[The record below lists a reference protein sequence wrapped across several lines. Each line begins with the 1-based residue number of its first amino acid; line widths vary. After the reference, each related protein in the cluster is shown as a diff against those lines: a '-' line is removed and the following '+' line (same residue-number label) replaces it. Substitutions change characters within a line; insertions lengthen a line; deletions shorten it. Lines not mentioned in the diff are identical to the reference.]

1 MIGIYCRISK
11 HKEEGKD
18 VSIAVQKKYGIE
30 FAKSEGMEFRVFV
43 DEGISGRNEKISE
56 RPEFALL
63 LNAIKNKEITH
74 VYCYDQSRI
83 ERNNTIWNMF
93 VSLMLE
99 HKCKY
104 YPSGKFLDLDVP
116 ENKFITGV
124 MSLANELYATVT
136 GIKVKEA
143 IAINAKNGKTH
154 GLCAYGYKKGDDG
167 KFAVVENEAD
177 VVKRIFQ
184 MSLDGLGTY
193 TIAKRLNAEHIPT
206 KFNQFSGNF
215 RRKDRYTKQITTYKK
230 ENIIWR
236 GNVVHD
242 IITNPVYKGVRMWN
256 GEQVP
261 IPAILTEQH
270 WQEVNDNLENNRK
283 KVGKRDEYHYLLN
296 GITFCAD
303 CKSEFRGKKR
313 LKGKDSAYKC
323 KGKSKHYI
331 KCNSR
336 GISIAKIETFIIY
349 HLFLA
354 KGLQDFLAG
363 LPENTEKLDE
373 LKEKIS
379 KEKKELEYLRR
390 AEEKAY
396 KNLADPDFEEDEKI
410 KESLKTTKRKI
421 KEKENAI
428 DILENRLIERSGQN
442 RLKRVENILGQYHLD
457 AGFDETRRLV
467 HSIIKRITIKHEPN
481 KRSGNFLVQI
491 EYRGF
496 DEQSIFITNWQA
508 LNWYCLSYFRS
519 RAITKEDLKED
530 KELAKYLLKS
540 AGKPTKLP
548 KDFVGFAAS
557 DGSNYVD
564 IIKINPTELINFD

>member
-1 MIGIYCRISK
+1 
-11 HKEEGKD
+11 
-18 VSIAVQKKYGIE
+18 
-30 FAKSEGMEFRVFV
+30 
-43 DEGISGRNEKISE
+43 
-56 RPEFALL
+56 
-63 LNAIKNKEITH
+63 
-74 VYCYDQSRI
+74 
-83 ERNNTIWNMF
+83 
-93 VSLMLE
+93 
-99 HKCKY
+99 
-104 YPSGKFLDLDVP
+104 
-116 ENKFITGV
+116 
-124 MSLANELYATVT
+124 
-136 GIKVKEA
+136 
-143 IAINAKNGKTH
+143 
-154 GLCAYGYKKGDDG
+154 
-167 KFAVVENEAD
+167 
-177 VVKRIFQ
+177 
-184 MSLDGLGTY
+184 
-193 TIAKRLNAEHIPT
+193 PT

-242 IITNPVYKGVRMWN
+242 IITNPIYKGVRMWN

-261 IPAILTEQH
+261 IPAILTEQY

-296 GITFCAD
+296 GIIYCAD

-396 KNLADPDFEEDEKI
+396 KNLADPDFEDDDKI
-410 KESLKTTKRKI
+410 KETLKTTKRKI

-428 DILENRLIERSGQN
+428 DILENRLIERSGEN

-467 HSIIKRITIKHEPN
+467 HSLIKRITIKHEPN

-496 DEQSIFITNWQA
+496 DEQSIFMTNWQA
-508 LNWYCLSYFRS
+508 LNWYCLSYYRS

-530 KELAKYLLKS
+530 RELARYLLKS
-540 AGKPTKLP
+540 AGKSTKLP
-548 KDFVGFAAS
+548 KDFVGFAAGG
-557 DGSNYVD
+557 GSNYVD
-564 IIKINPTELINFD
+564 IIKLNPTELIYFD

>member
-1 MIGIYCRISK
+1 MVGVYCRISK
-11 HKEEGKD
+11 HKEEGRD
-18 VSIAVQKKYGIE
+18 VSIAVQKRNGIE
-30 FAKSEGMEFRVFV
+30 FAKSIGLEFRVFD
-43 DEGISGRNEKISE
+43 DEGVSGATDKIAD

-83 ERNNTIWNMF
+83 ERNNRIWSMF

-116 ENKFITGV
+116 ENKFFTGV
-124 MSLANELYATVT
+124 MSLANELYATLT

-143 IAINAKNGKTH
+143 IYLNAKKGKTH
-154 GLCAYGYKKGDDG
+154 GLCAYGYKKGDNG
-167 KFAVVENEAD
+167 LFEIIENEANI
-177 VVKRIFQ
+177 VKKIFQ
-184 MSLDGLGTY
+184 LSLDGIGTY
-193 TIAKRLNAEHIPT
+193 TIAKMLNAEGIPT
-206 KFNQFSGNF
+206 KFNQYTGFF

-230 ENIIWR
+230 ENIVWR

-256 GEQVP
+256 GEPVP
-261 IPAILTEQH
+261 IPAILTEQI

-296 GITFCAD
+296 GIIFCAE
-303 CKSEFRGKKR
+303 CNCEFRGKKR

-331 KCNSR
+331 ICNSR

-354 KGLQDFLAG
+354 KGLQGFLAG

-379 KEKKELEYLRR
+379 KEKKELEYLQR

-396 KNLADPDFEEDEKI
+396 KNLADPDFEDDEKI
-410 KESLKTTKRKI
+410 KEGLKTTKRKI

-428 DILENRLIERSGQN
+428 DILENRLIEKSGQS
-442 RLKRVENILGQYHLD
+442 RMERVENILGQYHFD
-457 AGFDETRRLV
+457 AGFDETRKLV

-481 KRSGNFLVQI
+481 KNSGNFLIKI

-496 DEQSIFITNWQA
+496 DESCIFMTNWQA
-508 LNWYCLSYFRS
+508 LNWYCLSYYRS
-519 RAITKEDLKED
+519 RAISKEDLKED
-530 KELAKYLLKS
+530 KELARYLLKS
-540 AGKPTKLP
+540 AGKPITCLFFLLQNLC
-548 KDFVGFAAS
+548 KDRK
-557 DGSNYVD
+557 YV
-564 IIKINPTELINFD
+564 FRFS